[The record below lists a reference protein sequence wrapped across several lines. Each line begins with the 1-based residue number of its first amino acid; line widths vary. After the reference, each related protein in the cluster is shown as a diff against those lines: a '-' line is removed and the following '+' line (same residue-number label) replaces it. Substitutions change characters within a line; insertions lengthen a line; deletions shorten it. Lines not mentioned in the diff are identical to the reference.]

1 MRGIA
6 LLMITTLLLVPLSGC
21 TGDDSEIVIVE
32 SEEPEWI
39 NERGVEKN
47 DWNLSLE
54 DNQWLEVQSA
64 FQIFNYDDERYPL
77 MLQMPILINQ
87 NTSKVGTDVNVF
99 ASLPSYSP
107 FFGEDYHSCEF
118 LNDGVCYEYS
128 TLSNSVN
135 SLIEWSIIY
144 RIHEV

>member
-64 FQIFNYDDERYPL
+64 FQIFNYEDEAYPI

-107 FFGEDYHSCEF
+107 FLVRITIH
-118 LNDGVCYEYS
+118 
-128 TLSNSVN
+128 VN
-135 SLIEWSIIY
+135 F
-144 RIHEV
+144 